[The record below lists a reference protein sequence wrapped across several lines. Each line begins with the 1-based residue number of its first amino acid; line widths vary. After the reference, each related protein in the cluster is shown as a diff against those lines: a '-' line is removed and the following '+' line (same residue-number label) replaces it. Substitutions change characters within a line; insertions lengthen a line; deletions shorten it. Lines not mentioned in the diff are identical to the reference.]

1 MAAALND
8 PGQLK
13 LALDDWQTILDTA
26 KQVTTSGIGQT
37 SVDTLKVQLQT
48 FGRKYPEVQ
57 PTLDQLLPKVFVFYK
72 DFFDEE
78 RNMAPAGTEV
88 NLGMRQF
95 HLGLKIIGFK
105 NPKLRET
112 LIALL
117 QHAQVSFLAGDQ
129 AVAKVHAEIET
140 WFNDV
145 MDRLS
150 GAYKRKAQLASF
162 LIGLVLA
169 LLLNVDS
176 INVAT
181 SLWREPTLR
190 QAIIAQATNYT
201 TAQQAVA
208 STNPNGST
216 TSPLQTIPELQ
227 KQLQALNLPF
237 GWITNPVDY
246 GKSVNCDLSAP
257 HSYDD
262 WEIQVVYWGSML
274 ARYVFPVVNAMP
286 VYLDNIAGWLTKLL
300 GLLLTGTAAAQ
311 GAPFWFDILKKF
323 INVRGTGAKP
333 IDTTAVG

>member
-1 MAAALND
+1 LND

-26 KQVTTSGIGQT
+26 KQVTASGIGQT
-37 SVDTLKVQLQT
+37 SVDTLKMQLQT
-48 FGRKYPEVQ
+48 FGRKYPEAQ

-129 AVAKVHAEIET
+129 AVAKVQAEIEL

-162 LIGLVLA
+162 LIGLILA
-169 LLLNVDS
+169 LLMNVDS

-190 QAIIAQATNYT
+190 QAIIAQATDYA

-208 STNPNGST
+208 SANPGGSI

-246 GKSVNCDLSAP
+246 GKAVSCDLSSP
-257 HSYDD
+257 STFDSQGNPDHLLG
-262 WEIQVVYWGSML
+262 IHIGKVCVPL
-274 ARYVFPVVNAMP
+274 VNAMP
-286 VYLDNIAGWLTKLL
+286 ASLDNIAGWLTKLL

-333 IDTTAVG
+333 TDPTAVG